1 MYVRSR
7 LWLTILSLFLTL
19 WLISG
24 FLPLSAVNQII
35 MTLVSVVA
43 AGLVLWYQWRCLS
56 SRRDIPENAGDDGL
70 PPEYFQGHILLVAGN
85 SDAWFESGQAYRE
98 TASGWYPVRHFYFF
112 FSICWRVLKKEFSI
126 LNTDLMRLGYGEG
139 R

>member
-1 MYVRSR
+1 MHVRSR

-35 MTLVSVVA
+35 LTLVSVVA

-56 SRRDIPENAGDDGL
+56 SRRDIPEKAGDDGL
-70 PPEYFQGHILLVAGN
+70 PPEYFQDMCCLLP
-85 SDAWFESGQAYRE
+85 E
-98 TASGWYPVRHFYFF
+98 TQMRGSNPVRHTGKQHRDGIFVWIRR
-112 FSICWRVLKKEFSI
+112 SR
-126 LNTDLMRLGYGEG
+126 
-139 R
+139 

>member
-1 MYVRSR
+1 MHVRSR

-35 MTLVSVVA
+35 LTLVSVVA

-56 SRRDIPENAGDDGL
+56 SRRDIRRMPAMTVCRLSIFRGMCCLLPETQMRGSN
-70 PPEYFQGHILLVAGN
+70 
-85 SDAWFESGQAYRE
+85 
-98 TASGWYPVRHFYFF
+98 PVRHTGKQHRDGIFVWIRR
-112 FSICWRVLKKEFSI
+112 SR
-126 LNTDLMRLGYGEG
+126 
-139 R
+139 

>member
-1 MYVRSR
+1 MGGGYYDAGWSLVCAFFCARRPGGTAYRAGITMHVRSR

-35 MTLVSVVA
+35 LTLVSVVV

-56 SRRDIPENAGDDGL
+56 S
-70 PPEYFQGHILLVAGN
+70 
-85 SDAWFESGQAYRE
+85 
-98 TASGWYPVRHFYFF
+98 
-112 FSICWRVLKKEFSI
+112 
-126 LNTDLMRLGYGEG
+126 
-139 R
+139 